1 MADWVVIS
9 SLATGAGTLA
19 LAGTTY
25 LSVKS
30 ANRAARVAEISLLAG
45 LRPLLVASNESD
57 ELQRVNFYD
66 VHGIAVPGARAAIEI
81 VNENVY
87 VVISVRNVGSGIGV
101 LHGGIVHPEVQR
113 ASVDPPPPEEFA
125 ILSRDIYIPPA
136 AVGFWQIAYRNDD
149 DTRRAVLDAIE
160 RGSLSIDVLYGD
172 FEGGQ
177 RAITRFGIA
186 REDDGAWYM
195 TTVRH
200 WQVDREDVRQRA

>member
-45 LRPLLVASNESD
+45 LRPLLVSSNESD
-57 ELQRVNFYD
+57 EVQRVNFYD
-66 VHGIAVPGARAAIEI
+66 VHGIALPGGRAAIEI
-81 VNENVY
+81 VDDKVY

-101 LHGGIVHPEVQR
+101 IHGGIVHPEFQR
-113 ASVDPPPPEEFA
+113 ASVDPPPPEEFTV
-125 ILSRDIYIPPA
+125 LSRDIFIPPA
-136 AVGFWQIAYRNDD
+136 AVGFWQVAYRNDD
-149 DTRRAVLDAIE
+149 DPRRAVTEAVE
-160 RGSLSIDVLYGD
+160 RGYLTIDVLYGD

-177 RAITRFGIA
+177 RAITRFGVA

-195 TTVRH
+195 TTVRN
-200 WQVDREDVRQRA
+200 WQVDREDTRPRA

>member
-57 ELQRVNFYD
+57 EVQRVNFYD
-66 VHGIAVPGARAAIEI
+66 IHGIAVPGARAAVEI
-81 VNENVY
+81 VSENVY

-101 LHGGIVHPEVQR
+101 LHGGIVHPEFTR
-113 ASVDPPPPEEFA
+113 ASVDPLPPEEFA

-136 AVGFWQIAYRNDD
+136 AVGFWQIAYRNDTD
-149 DTRRAVLDAIE
+149 DRRAVVDAIE
-160 RGSLSIDVLYGD
+160 RGYLTIDVLYGD

-177 RAITRFGIA
+177 RAITRFGVT

-200 WQVDREDVRQRA
+200 WQVDREEPRQRS

>member
-45 LRPLLVASNESD
+45 LRPLLVSSNESD
-57 ELQRVNFYD
+57 ELQRINFYD

-81 VNENVY
+81 VDEKVY

-101 LHGGIVHPEVQR
+101 LHGGIVHPEFKR

-125 ILSRDIYIPPA
+125 VLSRDIFIPPA

-149 DTRRAVLDAIE
+149 DVRRAMTDAIE
-160 RGSLSIDVLYGD
+160 RGSLAFGVLYGD

-177 RAITRFGIA
+177 RAITRFGVD

-195 TTVRH
+195 GT
-200 WQVDREDVRQRA
+200 